1 MLDVHPAHHAAHT
14 WKDFFIHVATIC
26 VGLLIAIG
34 LEQTVEY
41 FHHRHQ
47 IHVTRERI
55 REEARLNQRI
65 LREDEHGLEQ
75 IEANL
80 DHALVLVRSAKGQK
94 ATAGG
99 QDPAVT
105 GTPDF
110 SFGLQGFYDA
120 AYSNARDTGVL
131 GLMPYDESAMYED
144 AYMAS
149 AIAMKDGLDLWS
161 QLKSAKAA
169 MHGKPLNQLDPDE
182 ILPLVTAISEA
193 RGKAELAN
201 EAFKIQDEEWDS
213 LLSCNYRT
221 DIK

>member
-1 MLDVHPAHHAAHT
+1 MLDVHPAHHAATT
-14 WKDFFIHVATIC
+14 WRDFFIHIATI
-26 VGLLIAIG
+26 VIGLLIAVG

-80 DHALVLVRSAKGQK
+80 DHALVLVRSVK
-94 ATAGG
+94 
-99 QDPAVT
+99 DHSPAVT
-105 GTPDF
+105 ETPDF

-182 ILPLVTAISEA
+182 VLPLVTAISEA
-193 RGKAELAN
+193 RAKAELAN
-201 EAFKIQDEEWDS
+201 EAFKIQDQEWDS
-213 LLSCNYRT
+213 LLSGNFHN